1 MIEFALVFGAG
12 LLAGMMNALAGAG
25 SFVTIPAMILV
36 GVPAVQANASSTV
49 ALLPGS
55 LTSAW
60 IYRDG
65 LGPIGAVPIRLL
77 LFVTLIGGM
86 LGGFLLISTSTFIF
100 DAILPWLLLLAL
112 LVLIFGRHLGLRLR
126 RHGHIGPTAIL
137 VAQFFL
143 GAYGGYF
150 GGGVGLMMMAS
161 WTLLD
166 NRDIKSLNAPRTFL
180 VSAANAMAVLTFVFA
195 GAVYWPETLVML
207 FASIIGGYL
216 GAHLG
221 RRARPEV
228 VRTGTIVLTAFI
240 TLAFFIRAYG
250 PGTFKFG

>member
-112 LVLIFGRHLGLRLR
+112 LWLARLLTALRLLSRLRLLAALRLLR
-126 RHGHIGPTAIL
+126 RRP
-137 VAQFFL
+137 
-143 GAYGGYF
+143 
-150 GGGVGLMMMAS
+150 
-161 WTLLD
+161 
-166 NRDIKSLNAPRTFL
+166 
-180 VSAANAMAVLTFVFA
+180 
-195 GAVYWPETLVML
+195 
-207 FASIIGGYL
+207 
-216 GAHLG
+216 G
-221 RRARPEV
+221 R
-228 VRTGTIVLTAFI
+228 
-240 TLAFFIRAYG
+240 
-250 PGTFKFG
+250 